1 MLPTWLEIL
10 LKAIPA
16 FIKFVMEVIALI
28 KDQPKAMQQAV
39 KEEMWAAVRER
50 RLDKLQALRD
60 RLKHDL

>member
-10 LKAIPA
+10 LKALPA
-16 FIKFVMEVIALI
+16 FVKFVMEVIALI
-28 KDQPKAMQQAV
+28 KDRPQVTQRAL